1 MWAGSSEEEGHRN
14 ECEGWATAPDGPTLG
29 AEEVHVWRAS
39 LNLAPVRLRELF
51 SVLAPDE
58 VTKAARFH
66 FPKDRNHFVAARGIL
81 RSLLGSYLHTDPARL
96 HFSYNSYGKPAI
108 EAAGGEHEIKFN
120 VSHSNGIALLAFIR
134 GREVGVDVEYV
145 RADFACAEVAERF
158 FSPSEVSALRAL
170 YAGDFTEA
178 FFNCWTRKEAFIK
191 ALGEGLSCPLASFS
205 VSLAPR
211 EPAALLSV
219 EGRAEVLSRWFMR
232 ELHPWRG
239 YAAALAFKAAAC
251 SIKCYTWPG

>member
-1 MWAGSSEEEGHRN
+1 MWADLSEEESPEG
-14 ECEGWATAPDGPTLG
+14 ECAGWATAPDGPTLG

-39 LNLAPVRLRELF
+39 LNLTPVRLRELF

-58 VTKAARFH
+58 VTKAKRFH
-66 FPKDRNHFVAARGIL
+66 FPKDQNHFVAGRGIL

-96 HFSYNSYGKPAI
+96 RFSYNSYGKPSIQAT
-108 EAAGGEHEIKFN
+108 GGEHEIKFN
-120 VSHSNGIALLAFIR
+120 VSHSNGLALLAFTR
-134 GREVGVDVEYV
+134 GHEVGVDVEYV

-170 YAGDFTEA
+170 DAGDFTEA

-211 EPAALLSV
+211 EPAALLGV
-219 EGRAEVLSRWFMR
+219 EGGAEALSRWFMR
-232 ELHPWRG
+232 ELHPRRG
-239 YAAALAFKAAAC
+239 YAAALALEAAAC
-251 SIKCYTWPG
+251 SLKCYTWPG